1 MNLLSILFGK
11 KDNSALENAL
21 KNNPFLVDVRTHSEF
36 DSGSAE
42 GAENIPLNEIKNQIS
57 KFKNKSEII
66 VFCRSGNRS
75 SMAKGTL
82 EKNGISNV
90 VNGGSLENVVK
101 TMQKIKN
108 IS

>member
-21 KNNPFLVDVRTHSEF
+21 KNNPFLVDVRIPSEF
-36 DSGSAE
+36 ASGSAE
-42 GAENIPLNEIKNQIS
+42 GAQNIPLSEIKNQIS
-57 KFKNKSEII
+57 KFTNKSEII

-75 SMAKGTL
+75 AMAKGIL

-101 TMQKIKN
+101 TMRKIKN
-108 IS
+108 IG

>member
-21 KNNPFLVDVRTHSEF
+21 KNNPFLVDVRTPSEF
-36 DSGSAE
+36 ASGSAE
-42 GAENIPLNEIKNQIS
+42 GAENIPLSEIKNQIS
-57 KFKNKSEII
+57 KFKNKSQII

-90 VNGGSLENVVK
+90 VNGRSLENVVK

-108 IS
+108 IG

>member
-21 KNNPFLVDVRTHSEF
+21 KNNPFLVDVRTPSEF
-36 DSGSAE
+36 ASGSVK
-42 GAENIPLNEIKNQIS
+42 GAQNIPLSEIKNQIS
-57 KFKNKSEII
+57 KFTNKNQII

-75 SMAKGTL
+75 AMAKGIL
-82 EKNGISNV
+82 GKNGISNV
-90 VNGGSLENVVK
+90 VNGRSLENVVK

-108 IS
+108 ID

>member
-42 GAENIPLNEIKNQIS
+42 GAENIPLSEIKNQIS
-57 KFKNKSEII
+57 KFKNKNQII

-75 SMAKGTL
+75 AMAKGTL
-82 EKNGISNV
+82 EKMV
-90 VNGGSLENVVK
+90 FP
-101 TMQKIKN
+101 MW
-108 IS
+108 

>member
-11 KDNSALENAL
+11 KDNSALENVL
-21 KNNPFLVDVRTHSEF
+21 KNNPFLVDVRTPSEF
-36 DSGSAE
+36 ASGSVE
-42 GAENIPLNEIKNQIS
+42 GAQNIPLSEIKNQIS
-57 KFKNKSEII
+57 KFKNKNQII

-75 SMAKGTL
+75 SIAKGTL
-82 EKNGISNV
+82 EKNDISNV

>member
-11 KDNSALENAL
+11 KDSSALENAL
-21 KNNPFLVDVRTHSEF
+21 KNNPFLVDVRTPSEF
-36 DSGSAE
+36 ASGSVK
-42 GAENIPLNEIKNQIS
+42 GKQNIPLSEIKNQIS
-57 KFKNKSEII
+57 KFKNKNQII

-75 SMAKGTL
+75 AMAKGIL

-108 IS
+108 AG